1 MQQEARIDRQARL
14 SFAGISAETTQV
26 LSEFWHIAK
35 PQLPTIL
42 DGFYRHVATVPDLA
56 RRLGTDVVR
65 LKSAQGSHWERLF
78 SGRFDDEYFDSVR
91 HIGLVHNRI
100 GLEPRWYIGG
110 YNFVLSALTDL
121 AIRTYRLRPGK
132 AQAAIR
138 AANAAVML
146 DMDVAI
152 SVYQDSLLTDR
163 AARGVR
169 VDALLQVF
177 EGKAADMV
185 AHVAAAASQL
195 QATAQTM
202 AGIGQAANRQTS
214 DMATAAEQ
222 ASGNV
227 QTVAASAEQLSASV
241 NEISR
246 QVAQSAKIAGR
257 AVEDAD
263 RTNDT
268 VRRLAEAAQRIG
280 AVVNLISQIAGQ
292 TNLLALNAT
301 IEAARAGDA
310 GKGFAVVAAEVK
322 NLAAQ
327 TAKATDEIG
336 DQVGRIQASVREA
349 VSSIQAIGAT
359 IGEMHEIATAIAV
372 AVEEQGAATQEI
384 ARSVQEAAQG
394 TQAVASNIDG
404 ISQSVAQT
412 NGVAEEVLGAATGLT
427 DQSNLLNAE
436 VRRFVSDLKAA

>member
-1 MQQEARIDRQARL
+1 MTPPTPPLPAQA
-14 SFAGISAETTQV
+14 
-26 LSEFWHIAK
+26 
-35 PQLPTIL
+35 
-42 DGFYRHVATVPDLA
+42 DVPDLA

-138 AANAAVML
+138 AVNAAVML

-195 QATAQTM
+195 QATAQT
-202 AGIGQAANRQTS
+202 IL
-214 DMATAAEQ
+214 
-222 ASGNV
+222 V
-227 QTVAASAEQLSASV
+227 Q
-241 NEISR
+241 
-246 QVAQSAKIAGR
+246 
-257 AVEDAD
+257 
-263 RTNDT
+263 
-268 VRRLAEAAQRIG
+268 
-280 AVVNLISQIAGQ
+280 
-292 TNLLALNAT
+292 
-301 IEAARAGDA
+301 
-310 GKGFAVVAAEVK
+310 VVAKSMA
-322 NLAAQ
+322 
-327 TAKATDEIG
+327 
-336 DQVGRIQASVREA
+336 VR
-349 VSSIQAIGAT
+349 T
-359 IGEMHEIATAIAV
+359 
-372 AVEEQGAATQEI
+372 
-384 ARSVQEAAQG
+384 
-394 TQAVASNIDG
+394 
-404 ISQSVAQT
+404 
-412 NGVAEEVLGAATGLT
+412 
-427 DQSNLLNAE
+427 
-436 VRRFVSDLKAA
+436 